1 VAILAEPISPPARSS
16 YMNNISSPTR
26 RAASAKFILAL
37 LATCTPAFP
46 AIAAATPPPAQ
57 TQTANQQALRSA
69 ATDPATKQFYQQNG
83 WQAVWSGSAA
93 QALDQVLNDRAV
105 HGLDH
110 IAFRK
115 NSSGSSSAS
124 PPQQEVARTDAALH
138 YAAALAGGVVDPT
151 SLHEVYT
158 LPRPQGDV
166 IGGLSQALTQGNL
179 AAWFASLAPQDS
191 DYATLSKAYR
201 SAEQNAHGGSGE
213 AKIQANGLIHVGES
227 DPRVPDIAQRLSAE
241 GYLAGNPGS
250 QSDGEKFTHQMSE
263 ALEELQRD
271 YGIADDGVVGPDTL
285 EVLNVQPG
293 DRARTLAVALERR
306 RWLARNAPATR
317 IDVNL
322 AAARLHYYRDG
333 QVVDTRKV
341 IVGKPGR
348 ETPLLMAPI
357 YRLVANPT
365 WTVPKSIENA
375 EMSNVGRSYLN
386 RHNMVRRNGYIVQQ
400 PGPNNALGLVK
411 FDMKDDQAI
420 YLHDTGSPSLFN
432 RTQRHLSHGC
442 VRVDNALGFA
452 EMIAHNEGI
461 EDQWQAAHARSDQT
475 FVDLPQ
481 ELPVRLLY
489 ENAFVDG
496 QGQVA
501 FRTDPYGWNGAVA
514 EKLGFGNGS
523 DRKAQ
528 AGSID
533 IGP

>member
-1 VAILAEPISPPARSS
+1 
-16 YMNNISSPTR
+16 MNNISFPNR
-26 RAASAKFILAL
+26 RATGAKFLLAL
-37 LATCTPAFP
+37 LVSCAPIT
-46 AIAAATPPPAQ
+46 IASAAPPPAA
-57 TQTANQQALRSA
+57 TSSEGQQALQSA
-69 ATDPATKQFYQQNG
+69 ATDAATKQFYQQNG
-83 WQAVWSGSAA
+83 WQAVWTGSAA
-93 QALDQVLNDRAV
+93 QALDAALNNRAV

-115 NSSGSSSAS
+115 NGAGSAS
-124 PPQQEVARTDAALH
+124 PAQQEVARTTAALH
-138 YAAALAGGVVDPT
+138 YAAALASGVVDPT
-151 SLHEVYT
+151 SLHEIYT
-158 LPRPQGDV
+158 LPRPQSDV
-166 IGGLSQALTQGNL
+166 IGGLSNALAQGNL

-191 DYATLSKAYR
+191 DYVTLSKAYR
-201 SAEQNAHGGSGE
+201 AAEQNAQAGNGD
-213 AKIQANGLIHVGES
+213 AKIQANGLIHVGDS
-227 DPRVPDIAQRLSAE
+227 DARVPDIAQRLSAE
-241 GYLAGNPGS
+241 GYLAVNAGPQSGGN
-250 QSDGEKFTHQMSE
+250 QFTQQMSA
-263 ALEELQRD
+263 ALKTLQRD

-285 EVLNVQPG
+285 AVLNVQPG

-333 QVVDTRKV
+333 KVVDSRKV
-341 IVGKPGR
+341 IVGKPDH

-365 WTVPKSIENA
+365 WTIPKSIENA
-375 EMSNVGRSYLN
+375 EMSNVGQSYLN
-386 RHNMVRRNGYIVQQ
+386 SHNMVRRNGYIVQQ

-420 YLHDTGSPSLFN
+420 YLHDTGWPSLFE

-442 VRVDNALGFA
+442 IRVDDALGFA
-452 EMIAHNEGI
+452 KMIAHDEGI
-461 EDQWQAAHARSDQT
+461 EDKWQAAHAKNDQT
-475 FVDLPQ
+475 FVDLPR

-501 FRTDPYGWNGAVA
+501 YRTDPYGWNGAVA